1 MPQGYIPAV
10 FCLLRETCFKKR
22 VPKFMEVEHLENKI
36 ERTELIQF
44 GWSAAWDQKWE
55 VTMSTYTH
63 AEKETRPHF
72 EPARITA
79 DYGQK
84 YGILTA
90 DGNKFGSLSGKARAL
105 FGEGSM
111 PGVGDWVIVKS
122 YGEYD
127 DALIHGVL
135 ERNSVISRQA
145 AGFETKEQIIA
156 ANVDTLFIV
165 CALNGDYNSRRLER
179 YLIMAWN
186 SGVNPVIV
194 LSKSDLCDDL
204 TSYLAETEAIAPGVP
219 VIPISAHHYLGKEAL
234 EVYTGSGKTVA
245 LVGSSGSGKS
255 TMINWLTGERQ
266 QLTQEVREEDSRGR
280 HTTTHR
286 ELFRL
291 PGGGILIDTPG
302 MRALSIWEDGE
313 GVSRTFGDI
322 EQLAQQ
328 CRFADCQHV
337 KEIGCAVRNAVQMG
351 ELEAKR
357 LGNYHKMLREIKFQV
372 NKEAAAAKKSTRNA
386 KHSINRDKKSGWRKE
401 IED

>member
-1 MPQGYIPAV
+1 M
-10 FCLLRETCFKKR
+10 K
-22 VPKFMEVEHLENKI
+22 NKI
-36 ERTELIQF
+36 QRTELIEF
-44 GWSAAWDQKWE
+44 GWTASWDQKWE
-55 VTMSTYTH
+55 DVMSTFNH
-63 AEKETRPHF
+63 AEKETLR
-72 EPARITA
+72 PARITT

-90 DGNKFGSLSGKARAL
+90 EGNKFGSLSGKARAL
-105 FGEGSM
+105 FSEGSK
-111 PGVGDWVIVKS
+111 PGVGDWVIVKTN
-122 YGEYD
+122 GDYD

-194 LSKSDLCDDL
+194 LSKSDLCEDL
-204 TSYLAETEAIAPGVP
+204 SSYLTETEAIAPGVP
-219 VIPISAHHYLGKEAL
+219 VIPVSAHYELGKEDL

-255 TMINWLTGERQ
+255 TMINWLTGESHQ
-266 QLTQEVREEDSRGR
+266 MTQEVREEDSRGR

-286 ELFRL
+286 EMFRL
-291 PGGGILIDTPG
+291 PEGGILIDTPG
-302 MRALSIWEDGE
+302 MRALSIWDDGE
-313 GVSRTFGDI
+313 GISRTFEDI

-328 CRFADCQHV
+328 CRFTDCQHL
-337 KEIGCAVRNAVQMG
+337 KEVGCAVRVAIQTG
-351 ELEAKR
+351 ELETKR
-357 LGNYHKMLREIKFQV
+357 LENYHKMLREIQFQV
-372 NKEAAAAKKSTRNA
+372 KKEAVAAKKSTRNA
-386 KHSINRDKKSGWRKE
+386 KHSTTRDKKGGWRKE